1 MSDQI
6 QQELLSMKDEKNA
19 LFVARLIPTIDPKT
33 ILGTKIP
40 LLRKYAKQ
48 CFKTKDYQSF
58 LDLTPHSFF
67 EENLVHGFLIEQ
79 IKDLEQSLI
88 ETEKY
93 LPLIDNR
100 ATCDSFLPKIFSK
113 YPDLIYKKVKTW
125 IRSSHT
131 YTVRF
136 AIWILLSNFLDKEFK
151 PEMLN
156 LVAWIQS
163 SEYYVQMMQARYF
176 ATALAKQ
183 PIPTLNLIKSQTL
196 SPFVQNKTIQ
206 KARESLRISVQ
217 LKTELLNYKIYP
229 SK

>member
-1 MSDQI
+1 MENRI
-6 QQELLSMKDEKNA
+6 WKELLSFRDEENA
-19 LFVARLIPTIDPKT
+19 LFVAKLIPTIDPKT

-40 LLRKYAKQ
+40 LLRKYTKQ

-58 LDLTPHSFF
+58 LDQTPHNFF

-79 IKDLEQSLI
+79 INDLEKSLV

-93 LPLIDNR
+93 LTLIDNR
-100 ATCDSFLPKIFSK
+100 ATCDSFHPKIFSK
-113 YPDLIYKKVKTW
+113 YPDIIYKKVKIW
-125 IRSSHT
+125 IKSSHT

-136 AIWILLSNFLDKEFK
+136 AIWVLLSNFLDKEFK

-183 PIPTLNLIKSQTL
+183 PMLTLNLIKSQTL
-196 SPFVQNKTIQ
+196 PPFVQNKTIQ
-206 KARESLRISVQ
+206 KAKESLRISSE
-217 LKTELLNYKIYP
+217 LKTELLKYKIYL

>member
-1 MSDQI
+1 MENRI
-6 QQELLSMKDEKNA
+6 WKELLSFRDEENA
-19 LFVARLIPTIDPKT
+19 LFVAKLIPTIDPKT

-40 LLRKYAKQ
+40 LLRNYAKQ
-48 CFKTKDYQSF
+48 CFKNKNYQVF
-58 LDLTPHSFF
+58 LDQTPHSFF

-79 IKDLEQSLI
+79 INNLEKSLV

-113 YPDLIYKKVKTW
+113 YPDIIYKKVKIW
-125 IRSSHT
+125 IKSSHT

-196 SPFVQNKTIQ
+196 SLFVQNKTIQ
-206 KARESLRISVQ
+206 KARESLRISSE
-217 LKTELLNYKIYP
+217 LKTEQCKP
-229 SK
+229 TKTV

>member
-1 MSDQI
+1 MENEI
-6 QQELLSMKDEKNA
+6 WKELLSFRDAKNA
-19 LFVARLIPTIDPKT
+19 LFVAKLIPTIDPKT

-113 YPDLIYKKVKTW
+113 YPDIIYKKVKIW
-125 IRSSHT
+125 IKSSHT
-131 YTVRF
+131 YTVESCW
-136 AIWILLSNFLDKEFK
+136 AISSIKNLILKCSISLHEYKVQNTMFKWCKHDTLLQHSLSNRFLH
-151 PEMLN
+151 
-156 LVAWIQS
+156 
-163 SEYYVQMMQARYF
+163 
-176 ATALAKQ
+176 
-183 PIPTLNLIKSQTL
+183 
-196 SPFVQNKTIQ
+196 
-206 KARESLRISVQ
+206 
-217 LKTELLNYKIYP
+217 
-229 SK
+229 

>member
-1 MSDQI
+1 MENGI
-6 QQELLSMKDEKNA
+6 WKELLSFRDEENA
-19 LFVARLIPTIDPKT
+19 LFVTKLIPTIDPKT

-58 LDLTPHSFF
+58 LDQTPHNFF

-79 IKDLEQSLI
+79 INDLEKSLV

-113 YPDLIYKKVKTW
+113 YPEIIYKKIKVWTK
-125 IRSSHT
+125 SSHT

-156 LVAWIQS
+156 LVVWIQS

-183 PIPTLNLIKSQTL
+183 PTPTLNLIKSQTL
-196 SPFVQNKTIQ
+196 TPFVQNKTIQ
-206 KARESLRISVQ
+206 KARESLRISSE
-217 LKTELLNYKIYP
+217 LKTELLKYKIYL

>member
-1 MSDQI
+1 MENRI
-6 QQELLSMKDEKNA
+6 WKELLSFRDEENA
-19 LFVARLIPTIDPKT
+19 LFVAKLIPTIDPKT

-40 LLRKYAKQ
+40 LLRKYAKE
-48 CFKTKDYQSF
+48 CFKNKNYQVF
-58 LDLTPHSFF
+58 LDQTPHNFF

-100 ATCDSFLPKIFSK
+100 ATCDSFHPKIFSK
-113 YPDLIYKKVKTW
+113 YPDIIYKKVKIW
-125 IRSSHT
+125 IKSSHT

-136 AIWILLSNFLDKEFK
+136 SIWVLLSNFLDKEFK

-156 LVAWIQS
+156 LVASIQS

-183 PIPTLNLIKSQTL
+183 PTPTLNLIKSQTL

-206 KARESLRISVQ
+206 KARESLRISSE
-217 LKTELLNYKIYP
+217 LKTELLKYKIYL